1 MAREKGGRP
10 KGRPQSGA
18 PTTGGKTP
26 VAGQAAT
33 GSKLLRASSTPHDG
47 TTIVWRFSRMD
58 FDGRWGWGRLEAS
71 EIEAIHAKCANWE
84 KMRSNEVFGQGGNKR
99 IPLEGL
105 DPDAQALFAKSKPT
119 T

>member
-1 MAREKGGRP
+1 
-10 KGRPQSGA
+10 
-18 PTTGGKTP
+18 
-26 VAGQAAT
+26 
-33 GSKLLRASSTPHDG
+33 
-47 TTIVWRFSRMD
+47 MD

-105 DPDAQALFAKSKPT
+105 DPDAQARLREIEADDLDALWELRVSGAKRIWGTRSEHVFDLIWWDPGHSVCPSQRR
-119 T
+119 